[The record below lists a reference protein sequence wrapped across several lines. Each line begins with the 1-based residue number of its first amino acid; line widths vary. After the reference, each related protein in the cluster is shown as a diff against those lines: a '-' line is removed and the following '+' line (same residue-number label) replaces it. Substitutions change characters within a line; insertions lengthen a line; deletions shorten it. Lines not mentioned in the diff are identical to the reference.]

1 MSFLNE
7 LINSEND
14 EILREELHERVEIIT
29 HKIKFMDKVPVVCLN
44 TTNTQSFLFANEINV
59 AGGMLDMDIFG
70 AVYLIYY
77 EPGKTLN
84 DLMREVP
91 ALIDAEW
98 PAVKN
103 GRIVLLSDDAKDERT
118 AADIVMLIE
127 DFAEMLHPGS
137 FIFGYEGEKW
147 IRFGVNN

>member
-1 MSFLNE
+1 
-7 LINSEND
+7 
-14 EILREELHERVEIIT
+14 
-29 HKIKFMDKVPVVCLN
+29 MDKVPVVCLN

-118 AADIVMLIE
+118 ATDIVMLIE

>member
-14 EILREELHERVEIIT
+14 EILREELHERVAIVT
-29 HKIKFMDKVPVVCLN
+29 HKIKFMDKVPVVCLD
-44 TTNTQSFLFANEINV
+44 TTNAQNLFLANEINA
-59 AGGMLDMDIFG
+59 AGGLLETDILG

-77 EPGKTLN
+77 EAGKTLN

-91 ALIDAEW
+91 SLIDAEW

-103 GRIVLLSDDAKDERT
+103 GRIVLLSDSGKT
-118 AADIVMLIE
+118 AYRPLDTVMLVE

-137 FIFGYEGEKW
+137 FIFGFEGEKW
-147 IRFGVNN
+147 IRFGV

>member
-14 EILREELHERVEIIT
+14 EILREELRERVAIVA

-44 TTNTQSFLFANEINV
+44 TANMPNLLLADEINA
-59 AGGMLDMDIFG
+59 AGGLLETDILG

-77 EPGKTLN
+77 QAGKTLN

-91 ALIDAEW
+91 ALLDSSW

-103 GRIVLLSDDAKDERT
+103 GRIILLNDDVNRSRNPLNAVT
-118 AADIVMLIE
+118 LVE
-127 DFAEMLHPGS
+127 DFAEMLHPGY
-137 FIFGYEGEKW
+137 FIFGAEGDKW
-147 IRFGVNN
+147 IRFGV

>member
-14 EILREELHERVEIIT
+14 EILREELHERVDIVT
-29 HKIKFMDKVPVVCLN
+29 HKIKFMDKVPVVCLD
-44 TTNTQSFLFANEINV
+44 TTNTQNLFLANEINA
-59 AGGMLDMDIFG
+59 AGGLLETDILG

-91 ALIDAEW
+91 SLIDAEW

-103 GRIVLLSDDAKDERT
+103 GRIVLLSDSGQTQRT
-118 AADIVMLIE
+118 PLDTVMFIE

-137 FIFGYEGEKW
+137 FIFGFEGEKW
-147 IRFGVNN
+147 IRFGV

>member
-118 AADIVMLIE
+118 ATDIVMLIE